1 MDVIVIDKMG
11 NEYTI
16 NLFFL
21 HTYIGYGN
29 FNVLAFVRHK
39 DALIRIN
46 TKTANMPFIDEIIEM
61 RHEQWPSE
69 LIQAKYYTEFWP
81 VIEQKIINWL
91 LD

>member
-16 NLFFL
+16 NLIFL

-29 FNVLAFVRHK
+29 FNVLAIVRHK
-39 DALIRIN
+39 TELIRIN

-61 RHEQWPSE
+61 RHEQWPYE
-69 LIQAKYYTEFWP
+69 EIQAKYYSEFWP
-81 VIEQKIINWL
+81 VIEQQVINWL